1 MIKNSSDFSPTQ
13 SQATDMYQL
22 NPLGI
27 LKRKFWMILFFMI
40 CSTGLALLYY
50 SKAPKTYESWAR
62 VYVDDRR
69 APTMSVDGETADDTT
84 VERCLELITSRAILA
99 DAIGRCDTE
108 NMQSF
113 INAEDELLFMR
124 ENLIATPSD
133 TKAASGV
140 MKIRFQS
147 GQEEDCQIILAN
159 VLESFRDFVKQGS
172 QEDGVDMLSTMSK
185 LEQERTGRFTELMKE
200 IDQLMQKPFIQVTE
214 GKVYNQ
220 YEGQASKLQEEMD
233 LNASE
238 RLRFV
243 SLRESLV
250 KARENG
256 ENIEDL
262 VIDTI
267 QTMNEGQLGGY
278 TTTHQTY
285 LELKVR
291 EKELMGDFGADHPEI
306 KNLRQ
311 QIEMVDNM
319 RKDQLLSALRSNS
332 SVSEGGDFYSIVTSY
347 IANKIGFLESHE
359 NQLAEAIRESK
370 SKSLLI
376 TKDCERLSMLLAER
390 EIMTN
395 NNFEMQDKVQE
406 YGVLRGF
413 EWQDVRVID
422 PASAAEQ
429 IAPNLPICLVGG
441 LLLGS
446 LFGFIFGA
454 LMEMAEKTFHST
466 DDVTRQLGV
475 SVVAQVPKFDPRR
488 PQDSNYKHI
497 AGDVTTLHR
506 PHTQAAESFKA
517 LRTSIFFK
525 AKQEQGLKVIQVT
538 SPTPGDGK
546 SVVTANLAVVMAQSG
561 RRILLIDCDL
571 RRQTQHLR
579 FGVNSTVGVTSI
591 LAGESN
597 LDDAVQ
603 TTGVENLRILA
614 AGPPCGNPAEMLT
627 TKSFGRLIAEAREKY
642 DFVLIDTPPVLP
654 VTDPVI
660 ISSYVD
666 AVYMPMRIR
675 KGVQVKSQKA
685 VEALALVGR
694 QIEGVVING
703 LSRKEAGSYGFG
715 GYGNTYAAYGAYG
728 TYGTHQ
734 APTIPT
740 LGNAPTLGSFAG
752 GDGAA
757 SNGSSTRPAAAHGKS
772 ANGNAKTVNGT
783 GSIISNGKANLHRGH
798 KNGNGKG
805 HVKVASHTRK
815 TEHTS

>member
-1 MIKNSSDFSPTQ
+1 MIRNSNDLSPTQ

-69 APTMSVDGETADDTT
+69 APSSFDGEDTEDTT
-84 VERCLELITSRAILA
+84 VERSLEIITSRAILG
-99 DAIGRCDTE
+99 DAIARCDTE

-113 INAEDELLFMR
+113 IDADDELLFMR

-140 MKIRFQS
+140 MKLRFQS
-147 GQEEDCQIILAN
+147 GQQEDCQIILAN

-172 QEDGVDMLSTMSK
+172 QDDGSDMLNTMSK
-185 LEQERTGRFTELMKE
+185 LEEERSSRFTGLMRE

-220 YEGQASKLQEEMD
+220 YEGQASKQQEEMD
-233 LNASE
+233 LNASD

-243 SLRESLV
+243 SLRDSLI
-250 KARENG
+250 KARANG

-291 EKELMGDFGADHPEI
+291 EKELTASFGADHPEI
-306 KNLRQ
+306 KSLRQ

-332 SVSEGGDFYSIVTSY
+332 SVADGGDFYSIVTSY
-347 IANKIGFLESHE
+347 IENKIRYLQSYES
-359 NQLAEAIRESK
+359 QLAEAIRESK

-390 EIMTN
+390 EMMTN
-395 NNFEMQDKVQE
+395 SNFEMQDKVSE

-413 EWQDVRVID
+413 DWQDVRVID
-422 PASAAEQ
+422 PASTAEQ

-488 PQDSNYKHI
+488 PHDSQYKNI
-497 AGDVTTLHR
+497 SGDVTTLHR
-506 PHTQAAESFKA
+506 PHTQSAESFKA

-525 AKQEQGLKVIQVT
+525 AKQERGLKVIQVT

-579 FGVNSTVGVTSI
+579 FGVPSTTGVTSI
-591 LAGESN
+591 LAGEST
-597 LDDAVQ
+597 LDDATQ
-603 TTGVENLRILA
+603 STGVENLRILA

-660 ISSYVD
+660 ISSHVD

-728 TYGTHQ
+728 TYGTHN
-734 APTIPT
+734 APAIPT
-740 LGNAPTLGSFAG
+740 LGKAATLGSFAAD
-752 GDGAA
+752 DGP
-757 SNGSSTRPAAAHGKS
+757 SR
-772 ANGNAKTVNGT
+772 NGNSARPTATQGKPSTANPKKVTGTASIVNNGT
-783 GSIISNGKANLHRGH
+783 ANLHRGH
-798 KNGNGKG
+798 RNGNGKG
-805 HVKVASHTRK
+805 RVKVASHTRK
-815 TEHTS
+815 NEPTS

>member
-1 MIKNSSDFSPTQ
+1 MIKNSNEFSPKQ
-13 SQATDMYQL
+13 SDATDMYQL
-22 NPLGI
+22 NPIGI

-40 CSTGLALLYY
+40 CSTALAMLYY

-69 APTMSVDGETADDTT
+69 APTMSVDGEAGEDTT
-84 VERCLELITSRAILA
+84 VDRCLQIITSRAILA
-99 DAIGRCDTE
+99 DAIGRCDSE

-113 INAEDELLFMR
+113 VDADDELLFMR
-124 ENLIATPSD
+124 ENLNATHSD
-133 TKAASGV
+133 TKSASGV
-140 MKIRFQS
+140 MKIRFQT
-147 GQEEDCQIILAN
+147 GVEEDCQIILAN
-159 VLESFRDFVKQGS
+159 VLESFRDFIKQGS
-172 QEDGVDMLSTMSK
+172 NDTGADMLDTMSR
-185 LEQERTGRFTELMKE
+185 LEEERSGRFKDLMKE

-220 YEGQASKLQEEMD
+220 YEGQASKLQEELD

-238 RLRFV
+238 RLRFIA
-243 SLRESLV
+243 LRGSLV

-291 EKELMGDFGADHPEI
+291 EKELLGNFGADHPEI

-332 SVSEGGDFYSIVTSY
+332 SVGENGDFYSVVTSY
-347 IANKIGFLESHE
+347 IDNKIGFFEAHE
-359 NQLAEAIRESK
+359 TQLAEAIRESK
-370 SKSLLI
+370 SKSLVI

-406 YGVLRGF
+406 YGVLHGF
-413 EWQDVRVID
+413 DWQDVRVID
-422 PASAAEQ
+422 PASTAEQ
-429 IAPNLPICLVGG
+429 VAPNLPICLIGG

-446 LFGFIFGA
+446 LCGFFFGA

-466 DDVTRQLGV
+466 DDVSRQLGV
-475 SVVAQVPKFDPRR
+475 NVVAQVPKFDPRR
-488 PQDSNYKHI
+488 PQDSEFKTI

-525 AKQEQGLKVIQVT
+525 AKQEKEMKVIQIT

-546 SVVTANLAVVMAQSG
+546 SVVSANLAVVMAQSG
-561 RRILLIDCDL
+561 RRILIIDCDL

-579 FGVNSTVGVTSI
+579 FGVGSSVGVTSI
-591 LAGESN
+591 LAGTSS

-603 TTGVENLRILA
+603 QTGVENLRILA

-627 TKSFGRLIAEAREKY
+627 TKSFARLIEEAREKY

-660 ISSYVD
+660 ITSHVD

-694 QIEGVVING
+694 EIEGVVING

-728 TYGTHQ
+728 TYGTHN
-734 APTIPT
+734 APSIPT
-740 LGNAPTLGSFAG
+740 LGTAATLGSFA
-752 GDGAA
+752 
-757 SNGSSTRPAAAHGKS
+757 TE
-772 ANGNAKTVNGT
+772 
-783 GSIISNGKANLHRGH
+783 SNGKPSNGKSSNGKNSEAAASKIGKPSLHQGH
-798 KNGNGKG
+798 KNGNGKNG

-815 TEHTS
+815 KERMS